1 MAKGGGGQTT
11 TVKQDIPEVFKPAF
25 TSLFNSAFGAART
38 SAGQDLSARAN
49 TFYPQNPYANMITG
63 GAPLNFGQPQQ
74 QQGGW
79 PGAVGGGMP
88 LVNRQNL
95 YGSAGLSPWGQPPPQ
110 QDQKGGQAQQPQQP
124 QASMAGG
131 GMAGGMAGPGAQPA
145 PADQKAPGGGAGGQ
159 LPGGVPGFAPGMQAQ
174 PGQMGIGSFEQ
185 QQFAERDAQ
194 QRQQFL
200 AQNPGGLT
208 PANMPTGPG
217 QADQKA
223 PGGAPAA
230 GQAQPQPLDPTQ
242 PQQGLQMNPDA
253 WAELT
258 GKTPQGSYQASI
270 DARRPEGGWPGGTQ
284 GPTQAPGVDSKS
296 PGVLNL
302 AGGTPADGGMTLM
315 GGAGQQGTTLA
326 GGAQTPQTMGAG
338 FQGRRGPTGGQAG
351 AGGVAPGQLPPEL
364 NVGGSQF
371 TTNPQT
377 GAVDLNV
384 PQFPPAGDSKRGQ
397 QQTAGT
403 NTFGPSSRPGIL
415 GLSGDNKSGG
425 GAQFSGLPGGF
436 TAPGSTSV
444 PLASGEPIIGQ
455 PFPGPFTAPTSPL
468 ELEALQGREGV
479 ARQMMGA
486 GGSLFDLGQAQAAGS
501 FLDPSTNPF
510 FTQNIEASL
519 QPAIDAFTRSTMPQ
533 FASQA
538 LQSGAFKGSSA
549 REFAAGNL
557 ASDFGRNLSQTAA
570 QEGMQN
576 YMRERQIQQQTPQL
590 IDAAARLQQLGP
602 EILSQVGL
610 GEREV
615 IQRMMD
621 EALLMFQEQQQA
633 PFRPLG
639 PLANIIQG
647 TNVGLNTTS
656 TVPGPSALGQG
667 IAGALGGAGMGAG
680 IANAMDWGGMG
691 GGASVGLGS
700 LLGLLGGLA

>member
-124 QASMAGG
+124 QMGGYDPNFAQSG
-131 GMAGGMAGPGAQPA
+131 GMGNMGFQNQMASAFQNQAPTAGGGMAGPGAQPA
-145 PADQKAPGGGAGGQ
+145 PTDQKAPGGGGGGQ
-159 LPGGVPGFAPGMQAQ
+159 LPGGVPSFTPGMQAQ
-174 PGQMGIGSFEQ
+174 PGQMTIG
-185 QQFAERDAQ
+185 
-194 QRQQFL
+194 
-200 AQNPGGLT
+200 
-208 PANMPTGPG
+208 TGPTAG
-217 QADQKA
+217 TQPSGFSPNAIVDGQNVNPQADGKSSAVAGQ
-223 PGGAPAA
+223 GGAPGTFNNPM
-230 GQAQPQPLDPTQ
+230 GQTPPQPLDPTQ

-258 GKTPQGSYQASI
+258 GKTPQGSYL
-270 DARRPEGGWPGGTQ
+270 GGMQQPAAGTPPPQ
-284 GPTQAPGVDSKS
+284 GPQQAPGVDQKS
-296 PGVLNL
+296 PPPGSQGGAL
-302 AGGTPADGGMTLM
+302 AGG
-315 GGAGQQGTTLA
+315 GATLA
-326 GGAQTPQTMGAG
+326 GGAGQLAGGA
-338 FQGRRGPTGGQAG
+338 QQAG
-351 AGGVAPGQLPPEL
+351 AGGVTPGQLPPEL

-397 QQTAGT
+397 QQGAGT

-415 GLSGDNKSGG
+415 GLGDGKSGPP

-436 TAPGSTSV
+436 TAPGSQSV

-486 GGSLFDLGQAQAAGS
+486 GGSLFDLGQAQAGGA
-501 FLDPSTNPF
+501 FLDPNTNPF

-615 IQRMMD
+615 IQRMLD
-621 EALLMFQEQQQA
+621 EALLQFQEQQQA